1 MIQRVIRRFVLAS
14 LALWLGACA
23 SSLQT
28 RLLDASPPDI
38 PPMVELEA
46 VPFHA
51 QTAYHCGPAAL
62 AGILNY
68 RGVAVTPDEIARL
81 VYVPG
86 LKGSLQVEIAAATR
100 QHGMLAIS
108 MDGQLESLL
117 RELDAGNP
125 VFVLHNL
132 ALDAWPQWHYETLIG
147 YDLARGH
154 MILRSGEDRRV
165 TRDIA
170 VFEKTWQRADHW
182 ALVII
187 EPGSIPA
194 SVGSHAYLDA
204 VMAMEQVGRV
214 ADAQAGYAAA
224 TARWPDSSLA
234 FAGLGNTHFAL
245 GDFEAAETAYRAA
258 LARDPNRAGLWNN
271 LAYAL
276 ARQGLRD
283 ASLEAVGR
291 AMAIEPQNPDY
302 RESLAELSR

>member
-1 MIQRVIRRFVLAS
+1 MIRRLALAS
-14 LALWLGACA
+14 LVLWLGACA

-38 PPMVELEA
+38 PPMVELDA

-86 LKGSLQVEIAAATR
+86 LKGSLQVEIAAASR
-100 QHGMLAIS
+100 PHGMLAVS
-108 MDGQLESLL
+108 LDGRLESLL

-132 ALDAWPQWHYETLIG
+132 TLDAWPQWHYETLIG
-147 YDLARGH
+147 YDLAHGH
-154 MILRSGEDRRV
+154 MILRSGEDRRI
-165 TRDIA
+165 TRDMA

-182 ALVII
+182 ALVIV

-194 SVGSHAYLDA
+194 SVGSDAYLDA

-214 ADAQAGYAAA
+214 ADARAGYAAA
-224 TARWPDSSLA
+224 TARWPDSPLA
-234 FAGLGNTHFAL
+234 FAGLGNAHYAL
-245 GDFEAAETAYRAA
+245 GDFGAAEAAYRAA
-258 LARDPNRAGLWNN
+258 LARDPERAGLWNN

-291 AMAIEPQNPDY
+291 AMAIEPQNPEF